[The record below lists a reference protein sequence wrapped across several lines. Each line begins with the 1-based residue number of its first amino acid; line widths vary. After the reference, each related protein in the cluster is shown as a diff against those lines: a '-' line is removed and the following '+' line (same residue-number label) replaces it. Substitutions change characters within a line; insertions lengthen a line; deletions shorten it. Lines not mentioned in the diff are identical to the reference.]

1 MNLEKKEQTMIERL
15 YSEIRDDIKTGDL
28 LIWDT
33 ELIEDK
39 FDLLLK
45 LYQKIFNA
53 KYTHVGIAVSLG
65 GRKFLVEAIP
75 PVVRLYPISRKRD
88 FYWLKL
94 GLKNNFKYLNTLFM
108 HLGKP
113 YSLFDLIKHV
123 FRFKTDQ
130 SDFYCSELASLFYK
144 EVGLLEENDIGVTP
158 DKLVNLILNKSKSEI
173 VKVKIDSVNIKVL

>member
-1 MNLEKKEQTMIERL
+1 MVECL
-15 YSEIRDDIKTGDL
+15 YSEIRNDIKTGDL
-28 LIWDT
+28 LVWDT
-33 ELIEDK
+33 DLVEDK

-65 GRKFLVEAIP
+65 DRKLLVEAIP

-88 FYWLKL
+88 FYWIKL

-113 YSLFDLIKHV
+113 YSLFDLFKYA

-144 EVGLLEENDIGVTP
+144 EVGLLEETDVGSTP
-158 DKLVNLILNKSKSEI
+158 DRLVKSILSKSKYQM
-173 VKVKIDSVNIKVL
+173 VKVKIDTSNIKII